1 MNPYPEYR
9 PTAAE
14 LQQELTRILH
24 TAERRVTPADIAALA
39 VGEAQGA
46 LFAAIERIELAL
58 DSMTLAAS
66 ADRPKMLRLYER
78 LGRLCVEARVG
89 ERGATRM
96 TRALDLADGLG
107 RDDCAALFCRLRGE
121 LLAQANRTDES
132 RDWLERAA
140 AFRG

>member
-24 TAERRVTPADIAALA
+24 TAQRRVTPANIAALA
-39 VGEAQGA
+39 VDEAQGA

-58 DSMTLAAS
+58 DSMTLAPS

-78 LGRLCVEARVG
+78 LGR
-89 ERGATRM
+89 
-96 TRALDLADGLG
+96 DGLG
-107 RDDCAALFCRLRGE
+107 RDDCAAVFCRLRGE